1 MRIALTVELLKMR
14 RSMVVKVAT
23 AILSILMPVLAA
35 GFMAAYIAGGDSQL
49 TAKVST
55 MVTGSTWMDYLELM
69 SQLLSVG
76 ALLTVGV
83 VVCWVF
89 GREYSDGTIGSLY
102 ALPIS
107 RARIAWA
114 KGLLVLGWGLAAS
127 VLAVIVAVPIGLVLG
142 LDGPAGFGDI
152 ANASSRPVTVAVLT
166 TLLALP
172 LALVASAGRGYLP
185 GIGALLGI
193 VAVTQI
199 VTMVGAGA
207 WFPWAA
213 PGLWSG
219 MGGAKLASTVTSV
232 QLTLPVLV
240 GAIGLWA
247 TAAWWDRAELV

>member
-1 MRIALTVELLKMR
+1 MRIALAVELLKMR
-14 RSMVVKVAT
+14 RSTVVKVAT
-23 AILSILMPVLAA
+23 AILSFLMPVLAA
-35 GFMAAYIAGGDSQL
+35 GFMAAYIAGGESQL

-55 MVTGSTWMDYLELM
+55 MVTGSTWTDYLELM
-69 SQLLSVG
+69 GQLLSVG
-76 ALLTVGV
+76 ALLAVGV

-89 GREYSDGTIGSLY
+89 GREYSDATIGSLY

-152 ANASSRPVTVAVLT
+152 AGAVTTPVTVAVLT

-213 PGLWSG
+213 PSLWSG
-219 MGGAKLASTVTSV
+219 MGGAELASTVTPI

-247 TAAWWDRAELV
+247 TAAWWDRAEVV